1 MSYYNEDFYHEPSE
15 FEQQVDELK
24 ATLLN
29 SVKDEFKEE
38 MERLRKENA
47 ELQEV
52 KQRMKEMEN
61 EHKRKLYDL
70 DYEKRNLESKV
81 RQERLDALLKGFE
94 VELYTIGYK
103 SYRAPKCDKCDE
115 NRRIH
120 YKTPLGKETYETCDC
135 GNYINVYEP
144 MPTLL
149 KEFSIRSGEGVVW
162 YEVRDSGNCYEHLG
176 YYDDSIN
183 GKEMITS
190 EEQFEGKGTYKVLLQ
205 TKELA
210 QKYCDYIN
218 KGKKAGN

>member
-1 MSYYNEDFYHEPSE
+1 MSYYDEDFYHEPSE
-15 FEQQVDELK
+15 FEQQIE
-24 ATLLN
+24 
-29 SVKDEFKEE
+29 EFKESL
-38 MERLRKENA
+38 MESIKSNHKEEIARLRKENA
-47 ELQEV
+47 ELQDV

-70 DYEKRNLESKV
+70 DYEKQNLESKV
-81 RQERLDALLKGFE
+81 RKERLDALLKGFE
-94 VELYTIGYK
+94 IEAYTIASK
-103 SYRAPKCDKCDE
+103 SYKAPKCEKCDE
-115 NRRIH
+115 NRRIR
-120 YKTPLGKETYETCDC
+120 YTTPLGKETYETCDC
-135 GNYINVYEP
+135 GSYIHVYEP
-144 MPTLL
+144 IPTLL

-162 YEVRDSGNCYEHLG
+162 YEVRDSGNRYEHLG